1 MSSSLLSCILFE
13 KELHIS
19 ADKLDK
25 IPSQALNWTNCC
37 LELLDAI
44 TTVHDN
50 ILLNYQGFWRI
61 KLMVVWLSDYMS
73 NSLSGVKQ
81 LALGSRTNEHSSI
94 RPRHP
99 STHHCLRLSV
109 LS

>member
-1 MSSSLLSCILFE
+1 
-13 KELHIS
+13 
-19 ADKLDK
+19 
-25 IPSQALNWTNCC
+25 
-37 LELLDAI
+37 
-44 TTVHDN
+44 
-50 ILLNYQGFWRI
+50 
-61 KLMVVWLSDYMS
+61 MVVWLSDYMS

>member
-1 MSSSLLSCILFE
+1 MNS
-13 KELHIS
+13 
-19 ADKLDK
+19 
-25 IPSQALNWTNCC
+25 C

-44 TTVHDN
+44 TIVHYN
-50 ILLNYQGFWRI
+50 TLLNYQGFWRI

-99 STHHCLRLSV
+99 STHHCLSLSV